1 MIDGSSAC
9 GGVLRSHQGAWITG
23 FTKYIGRCSVL
34 EAELWGIAS
43 GLELAWSLDCRRLV
57 VESNSAKALKT
68 IARGVC
74 NASQITLIR
83 YISDLCNRDWTV
95 SFTQV
100 SHGNNGIADRLS
112 KMALEGDFGVKLFVD
127 PPLEVL
133 HMLLVDVSS

>member
-9 GGVLRSHQGAWITG
+9 G
-23 FTKYIGRCSVL
+23 
-34 EAELWGIAS
+34 